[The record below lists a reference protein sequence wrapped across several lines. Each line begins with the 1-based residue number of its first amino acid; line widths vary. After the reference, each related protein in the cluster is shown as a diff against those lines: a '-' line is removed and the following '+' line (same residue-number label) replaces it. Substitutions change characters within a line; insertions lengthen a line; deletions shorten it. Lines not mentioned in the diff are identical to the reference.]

1 MSHRAN
7 FHRRNLFPAPNGL
20 THEPLP
26 ICAHSPFCVTRS
38 STYCSPIG
46 TSADEFTAI
55 VSLQAVGRQQSH
67 VIPLVLTGKKVKV
80 DGDIL
85 FSPGMSLSADEDDV
99 FSCSVQC
106 ST

>member
-26 ICAHSPFCVTRS
+26 IRAHSTFCVTRS
-38 STYCSPIG
+38 YTYCSPTG
-46 TSADEFTAI
+46 TSMDEFIAM

-67 VIPLVLTGKKVKV
+67 VITLVLRGKNMRV

-85 FSPGMSLSADEDDV
+85 FIVDEDDV
-99 FSCSVQC
+99 FHCSVQC
-106 ST
+106 